1 MTDIQTAAVVAFAI
15 IPVAYFIDSLVAVVR
30 HRLRIRRRTP

>member
-1 MTDIQTAAVVAFAI
+1 VTDIQTAAVVAVAI
-15 IPVAYFIDSLVAVVR
+15 VPVAYFIDSLVAVVR